1 MRVVSFT
8 ILFVWYVFTYCRL
21 TRNMKRCHNYEYDK
35 NWKVRWAN
43 FYAQSFFAVLFFLD
57 SIEVYNDEKTNDIKL
72 KEF

>member
-1 MRVVSFT
+1 
-8 ILFVWYVFTYCRL
+8 
-21 TRNMKRCHNYEYDK
+21 MKRCHNYEYDK